1 MNSPN
6 YIPSFY
12 FYKFAQD
19 LSAPYT
25 SLEAYQ
31 SGAIDANGNIIKP
44 ESSIDPLEYLV
55 IKLKKI
61 FAELPPGTT
70 KAKLGDY
77 MSTMQLFGEEAKTLG
92 ITDTEY
98 KGLIEGYLALNV
110 SPDLSYIELS
120 EDMGAAGMA
129 TAATSPDYNTGSVS
143 GFDPRI
149 GSTVR
154 REPVLKGLDSC
165 EMFDVCPEEMRGF
178 KSAKAWKHVP
188 DSETKRYLQRYQR
201 RNPKGHMA
209 VRSIDPDSGKADI
222 HWINLKPMSF
232 MEQFGL
238 ENLDFLFEEASTEES
253 GVIDSFT
260 DTANDPEINV
270 ATLPNSKEKAKKDRK
285 GFVRPKPN
293 PAATH
298 ADRFREDINELVR
311 LHGEA
316 TTQKREA
323 QAHEYAARIAFHAHN
338 YHALKDTPHLGDYMD
353 KTHQQIISSASAND
367 RGLKSGDILR
377 AKRTDL
383 GVEYETM
390 DFKSKGA
397 NVAAGFPVAFLKDML
412 ARNPEDLASWTRTT
426 SGSRQSFVF
435 PKIKV
440 GGVENPEH
448 AKSARERF
456 ESMRSAIEGIQ
467 DPNLMQQ
474 REAIK
479 KKTEGKSTRTMV
491 IRHPET
497 GRFHFVTPKQVVPY
511 ISQKGGQADRAFR
524 EGHQRHNII
533 YRRDFSNPPKDSE
546 VFEMEQG
553 AQDTL
558 LSHADPAHHE
568 LLKKLTDVHIKKT

>member
-1 MNSPN
+1 MN
-6 YIPSFY
+6 YGTLVPSFY
-12 FYKFAQD
+12 FYKFAESISQ
-19 LSAPYT
+19 PYT
-25 SLEAYQ
+25 SFMAYRA
-31 SGAIDANGNIIKP
+31 GAIDEKGNLLKP
-44 ESSIDPLEYLV
+44 ESSIDPFEYFV

-61 FAELPPGTT
+61 FDQLPPGLTR
-70 KAKLGDY
+70 Y
-77 MSTMQLFGEEAKTLG
+77 QLAN
-92 ITDTEY
+92 Y
-98 KGLIEGYLALNV
+98 SSALNV
-110 SPDLSYIELS
+110 FAEECEKFNIQKDHFVALVEGWLAANISPDLSYIELL
-120 EDMGAAGMA
+120 EDMSSANMGGPAS
-129 TAATSPDYNTGSVS
+129 SPAYNTGQVS
-143 GFDPRI
+143 GYDAPMAPMQK
-149 GSTVR
+149 R
-154 REPVLKGLDSC
+154 RRPVAD
-165 EMFDVCPEEMRGF
+165 EMFHMFDVSDGDFSKIANNQMNEI
-178 KSAKAWKHVP
+178 
-188 DSETKRYLQRYQR
+188 DYLRR
-201 RNPKGHMA
+201 FGIRNPESTVM
-209 VRSIDPDSGKADI
+209 VRNKKDG
-222 HWINLKPMSF
+222 NLYTIPKKKKLK
-232 MEQFGL
+232 EQF
-238 ENLDFLFEEASTEES
+238 NLGFLFEEEAATKAYADSDSDPTE
-253 GVIDSFT
+253 
-260 DTANDPEINV
+260 NQ
-270 ATLPNSKEKAKKDRK
+270 ATLPNSKEKAKRDRK
-285 GFVRPKPN
+285 GFVRPKPS
-293 PAATH
+293 PTATH
-298 ADRFREDINELVR
+298 ADRFREDVNELIR

-316 TTQKREA
+316 TNQKREA

-338 YHALKDTPHLGDYMD
+338 YHALKDTPHLADYMD

-367 RGLKSGDILR
+367 RGLKSGDVLR

-568 LLKKLTDVHIKKT
+568 LLKKLTDVHIKKVNPE